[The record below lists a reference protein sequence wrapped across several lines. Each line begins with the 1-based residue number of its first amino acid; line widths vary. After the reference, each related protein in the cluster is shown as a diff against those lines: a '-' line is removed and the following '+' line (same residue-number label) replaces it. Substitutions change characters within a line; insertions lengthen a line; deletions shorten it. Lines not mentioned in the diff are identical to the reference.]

1 MHILANATSF
11 YEIESNWSL
20 TELLTGVTTGDVWDI
35 ADFGGYLLAANG
47 NVMVKRDPATG
58 TWSSFASATDIPRV
72 LTICNFKGQAIGGN
86 VKTDWYDCD
95 TGSVVWSEIGS
106 AKFTPT
112 KLNTAGYRP
121 ILPFGGTILRVKRL
135 GDLIM
140 VYGSDGVAAM
150 VPVGDPAPTFGFKE
164 ILNIGI
170 PCKGAIGGDE
180 HVHAFVDTDGWL
192 WKVKEGSMPERSGY
206 QEFFSPMLDND
217 IMVSLDPSEQEFYI
231 SDGTANYLLTPYGL
245 CKTYQ
250 YVTSVFLDGD
260 DTIGPFTS
268 SGVTSFRVVT
278 DTLDFGLRGFKSLG
292 VVELGVDTGEVD
304 QDVDVALYH
313 RSNKK
318 NAFSQTSYI
327 HTNPE
332 GWTYPNITAHE
343 FRLCVQADDYAG
355 IKLDYINARVKVV
368 DRRGIRGIY
377 AMQKY
382 AEGQKR

>member
-1 MHILANATSF
+1 MLILSTATAF
-11 YEIESNWSL
+11 YEIESDWTLTPLISSL
-20 TELLTGVTTGDVWDI
+20 ATGDIWDI

-47 NVMVKRDPATG
+47 NVMAYRAPSTG
-58 TWSSFASATDIPRV
+58 TWASFASATNIPRV
-72 LTICNFKGQAIGGN
+72 LTVCNFKGQCIGGN
-86 VKTDWYDCD
+86 VKTSWYDCG
-95 TGSVVWSEIGS
+95 TTSVIWSEIGN

-121 ILPFGGTILRVKRL
+121 VLPFGGNVFRVKRL
-135 GDLIM
+135 GNIVM
-140 VYGSDGVAAM
+140 VYSAAGVLAM
-150 VPVGDPAPTFGFKE
+150 VPVNDPAPTFGFTE
-164 ILNIGI
+164 LLNIGI

-180 HVHAFVDTDGWL
+180 HVHVFVDTDGWL
-192 WKVKEGSMPERSGY
+192 WRVKEGSAPERLGY

-231 SDGTANYLLTPYGL
+231 SDGTVNYLLTPYGL
-245 CKTYQ
+245 CETYQ
-250 YVTSVFLDGD
+250 YVTSVIRSDD

-268 SGVTSFRVVT
+268 SGDTAFRVVT
-278 DTLDFGLRGFKSLG
+278 DTIDFGIRGFKSLG

-313 RSNKK
+313 RANKRS
-318 NAFSQTSYI
+318 AFSQSSYI

-343 FRLCVQADDYAG
+343 FRLCVQADSYLG
-355 IKLDYINARVKVV
+355 MKLDYINSRIKVV
-368 DRRGIRGIY
+368 DRRSIRGLY

-382 AEGQKR
+382 AEGKE

>member
-1 MHILANATSF
+1 MLLLSTATAF
-11 YEIESNWSL
+11 YEIESDWSL
-20 TELLTGVTTGDVWDI
+20 TELIASLTTGDVWDI

-86 VKTDWYDCD
+86 VKTSWYDCS
-95 TGSVVWSEIGS
+95 TGSVIWSEIGY

-121 ILPFGGTILRVKRL
+121 VLPFGGTILRVKRL
-135 GDLIM
+135 GDIVM
-140 VYGSDGVAAM
+140 VYGSDGIAALI
-150 VPVGDPAPTFGFKE
+150 PVSGPAPTFGIKE

-170 PCKGAIGGDE
+170 GCKGAIGGDE
-180 HVHAFVDTDGWL
+180 HTHAFVDTDGWL
-192 WKVKEGSMPERSGY
+192 WKVKEGSMPERLGY
-206 QEFFSPMLDND
+206 QEFFSPMSGND

-231 SDGTANYLLTPYGL
+231 SDGAVGYLLTPYGL

-250 YVTSVFLDGD
+250 YVTSVILDGD

-278 DTLDFGLRGFKSLG
+278 DTIDFGIRGFKTLG

-313 RSNKK
+313 RSDKK

-327 HTNPE
+327 STNPE

-343 FRLCVQADDYAG
+343 FRLCVQADSYAG
-355 IKLDYINARVKVV
+355 IKLDYISSRVKMV
-368 DRRGIRGIY
+368 DRRSIRGLY
-377 AMQKY
+377 AVQKY
-382 AEGQKR
+382 AEGQKG